1 MYDWSE
7 EASHLVRNHTHI
19 WMRTP
24 HLKPLAKV
32 VKRDAEILTASVARI
47 LGAER
52 RSPAERADE
61 ARAHIVQ
68 YALERAG
75 IEFKTVHFIL
85 FKEAETVQ
93 VILEDAFGVVAR
105 DEMDWVTPPFQ
116 EEVAK
121 MIVRCLF
128 QERRRPFRTEEIVSF
143 FRVFAEGEKGTD
155 ADQDRIMRI
164 KSMVW
169 LAYLLIDLIRTD
181 GEAVSRGG
189 AGYLKTRLKELVGKV
204 LEGSIIGEVYASARY
219 DYEGGKWDDTLFGWL
234 QGDDRKPFVERLVK
248 QFNFENRV
256 DHGNRLLLASHRDCL
271 YRQAVGLFCQTG
283 R

>member
-1 MYDWSE
+1 MHDWSE
-7 EASHLVRNHTHI
+7 EAFRFVKNHMHV
-19 WMRTP
+19 WMRIP
-24 HLKPLAKV
+24 HLKPLAKI
-32 VKRDAEILTASVARI
+32 VKNDAEILTATVAGI
-47 LGAER
+47 LRAER
-52 RSPAERADE
+52 GSPRERADE

-75 IEFKTVHFIL
+75 IEFQTVHFIL

-105 DEMDWVTPPFQ
+105 DEMDLVTPPFQ

-128 QERRRPFRTEEIVSF
+128 QKRRRPFRTEEIVSF
-143 FRVFAEGEKGTD
+143 FLVFAEGGKGTD
-155 ADQDRIMRI
+155 ADQERIMRV

-181 GEAVSRGG
+181 CEAVSRGG
-189 AGYLKTRLKELVGKV
+189 AGYLKTKLRELMGKV
-204 LEGSIIGEVYASARY
+204 LGGSIIGEEYASPRY

-271 YRQAVGLFCQTG
+271 YRQAVGLFCRTD